1 MRAKNWKP
9 WNRRSRD
16 NSLRRTATIAAIA
29 VFVGASW
36 LVLNIAFRY
45 SGNPTGPFYTG
56 AKTPLPPALPAG
68 HTFRVNDDVGYDAQF
83 YHLIAHDPLNRRGF
97 LSYVDNQRLRWR
109 RIGVPGLAALLAAG
123 SDRGVDYA
131 YIAIELAFVFLGT
144 LWLSGYVQ
152 SQILHPAWGLTFLLI
167 PAVSV
172 SLDRLTIDLPLAAI
186 CIGLA
191 LYADAPKP
199 DWKVYAMLCAA
210 PLIRETGMIV
220 VLGWCL
226 CRIVMRDTRGA
237 VLGAVSAVPA
247 LAWWLYVHAHTAPD
261 GTDWLSSYPFSG
273 IINRTLQGT
282 GDPTS
287 TPWLRAANVFEYLA
301 LVGMWM
307 ALVLAFYLAW
317 QRRWRFIEITT
328 ILFAA
333 FEAALGR
340 FDLWSSAYATG
351 RTMAPLLILL
361 TLLAFQK
368 RHVLYAFPLLF
379 FVPRIALQYEAELK
393 LMLRGMR

>member
-1 MRAKNWKP
+1 
-9 WNRRSRD
+9 
-16 NSLRRTATIAAIA
+16 LRRAITIAAIA
-29 VFVGASW
+29 VLVAVSW
-36 LVLNIAFRY
+36 VVSNIAFQY
-45 SGNPTGPFYTG
+45 SGNPTGLFYTG
-56 AKTPLPPALPAG
+56 AKTPLPPALAAG

-109 RIGVPGLAALLAAG
+109 RIGVPGLAALLAG
-123 SDRGVDYA
+123 ESDRGVDYV

-144 LWLSGYVQ
+144 LWLSWYAQ
-152 SQILHPAWGLTFLLI
+152 SQRLHPAWGLTFLLI
-167 PAVSV
+167 PAVAV
-172 SLDRLTIDLPLAAI
+172 AVDRLTIDLPLAAI

-191 LYADAPKP
+191 LYADAPKSG
-199 DWKVYAMLCAA
+199 WQVYAMLCAA

-220 VLGWCL
+220 VLGWCVY
-226 CRIVMRDTRGA
+226 RIVQRDARGA
-237 VLGAVSAVPA
+237 VLSAVSAAPA
-247 LAWWLYVHAHTAPD
+247 LAWWGYVQSHTPRD

-287 TPWLRAANVFEYLA
+287 TPWLRAANIFEDVALA
-301 LVGMWM
+301 GMWL
-307 ALVLAFYLAW
+307 ALVLAFYVAW
-317 QRRWRFIEITT
+317 QRRWTFIQITV

-340 FDLWSSAYATG
+340 FDLWTSAYATG

-361 TLLAFQK
+361 ALLAFQK
-368 RHVLYAFPLLF
+368 RRLLYAFPLLF

-393 LMLRGMR
+393 TMLRGMR